1 MSENISLDQVRSDDK
16 FNFVSQ
22 YDSYNQFDVD
32 DVESPP
38 RSCNITNEYYEP
50 GQFCDTMKDS
60 HNSMSYFH
68 LNCRGLSTNWESFS
82 ELLCDLHGD
91 FFSFDFVGVSE
102 VYKCDLHRRIQGGGS
117 RGSGPPPFFL
127 KL

>member
-1 MSENISLDQVRSDDK
+1 MSDNISLDQVRSDDK

-32 DVESPP
+32 DVESPL
-38 RSCNITNEYYEP
+38 RSCNITNDYYEP

-60 HNSMSYFH
+60 HNYMSYFH

-82 ELLCDLHGD
+82 E
-91 FFSFDFVGVSE
+91 
-102 VYKCDLHRRIQGGGS
+102 
-117 RGSGPPPFFL
+117 
-127 KL
+127 